1 MDKDSAVM
9 LSTSGLSVGFSVC
22 WIVFR
27 AIPGLVGTLIGSI
40 CGGLIAGQFMGI
52 VINTA
57 ITKSPLK
64 LGEMIRS
71 MGGWVISFLCG
82 GGSIYLVNILIN
94 RMSSS
99 VILYIISFVI
109 GCTVIGIGGKHVMQF
124 QLSRYAETKTN
135 KTIEGK
141 QSYWIWYFIFGSV
154 CGIVLTLLLI
164 NLAARVV
171 SGDTIKLMSIIFY
184 GIGGAIAGAIGGR
197 QLGKVFI

>member
-1 MDKDSAVM
+1 
-9 LSTSGLSVGFSVC
+9 
-22 WIVFR
+22 
-27 AIPGLVGTLIGSI
+27 
-40 CGGLIAGQFMGI
+40 
-52 VINTA
+52 
-57 ITKSPLK
+57 
-64 LGEMIRS
+64 
-71 MGGWVISFLCG
+71 
-82 GGSIYLVNILIN
+82 
-94 RMSSS
+94 
-99 VILYIISFVI
+99 
-109 GCTVIGIGGKHVMQF
+109 MQF